1 MNPDVTQLV
10 EWIKVNIPTLI
21 RSGEN
26 WQAVLHGRN
35 DGTVNIELKTTYQVI
50 SPKRQR
56 LDERN
61 GSMRQVRQAV

>member
-10 EWIKVNIPTLI
+10 EWIQKTVPGLI

-26 WQAVLHGRN
+26 WKVVLHGRN
-35 DGTVNIELKTTYQVI
+35 DGNVNAIVETNSQIMNT
-50 SPKRQR
+50 KRQR

-61 GSMRQVRQAV
+61 GSVRQVRQAV